1 MRRYEVISREW
12 DHNGST
18 LVEVKDHACD
28 VRSVATCGPSANTV
42 AAARRVARK
51 TDFRAK
57 WSRFERVIRTEDG
70 GIAYRFTVSRLDPSY
85 R

>member
-18 LVEVKDHACD
+18 LVEVRDHGCN
-28 VRSVATCGPSANTV
+28 VRSVAVNGPSAYTV
-42 AAARRVARK
+42 SAARRVARK
-51 TDFRAK
+51 TDPHAR
-57 WSRFERVIRTEDG
+57 WTRFVRVIRTEDG